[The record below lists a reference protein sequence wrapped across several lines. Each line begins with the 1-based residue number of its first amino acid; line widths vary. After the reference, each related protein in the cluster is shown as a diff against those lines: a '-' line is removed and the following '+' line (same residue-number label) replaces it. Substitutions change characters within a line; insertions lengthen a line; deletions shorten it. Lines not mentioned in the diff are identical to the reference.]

1 MYADREFHAAD
12 AISALGDA
20 GRKYVI
26 PAKKDKRVRRIC
38 KRFDQLKNGYAD
50 EKRDTELLVKEDYAM
65 YGDVKGSVSNTRVES
80 TLVVLPPDEDDEVHK
95 RDSPQPFLT
104 NVYASD
110 IIALDRRETKKRI
123 ERYRNRGAI
132 ENS

>member
-1 MYADREFHAAD
+1 
-12 AISALGDA
+12 
-20 GRKYVI
+20 
-26 PAKKDKRVRRIC
+26 
-38 KRFDQLKNGYAD
+38 
-50 EKRDTELLVKEDYAM
+50 M